1 MRRRSTIVAVP
12 WSLAVVIALHASAL
26 AADIKETTR
35 LTITGPGLAAPLEVT
50 EPRVLAASNVF
61 AGTFIGVSAAELP
74 RSEDWTV
81 FTLTFDIQTATGV
94 KRSAYTVMFAKSR
107 WTDRALV
114 YVPGR
119 GDAVYRRNIS
129 TILRVDQEGLW
140 HHASTAWAA
149 AIDGLLP

>member
-1 MRRRSTIVAVP
+1 MRRRSTIVGVP
-12 WSLAVVIALHASAL
+12 WSLAVVLAVHASAV

-35 LTITGPGLAAPLEVT
+35 LTISGPGLAAPLAVT

-61 AGTFIGVSAAELP
+61 DGAFIGGSAPDVP

-81 FTLTFDIQTATGV
+81 FTLTFDIQTAAGV
-94 KRSAYTVMFAKSR
+94 KPSAYTVMFAKSR

-129 TILRVDQEGLW
+129 TILRVDQEGRW
-140 HHASTAWAA
+140 HEASPAWASA
-149 AIDGLLP
+149 LDRYLP